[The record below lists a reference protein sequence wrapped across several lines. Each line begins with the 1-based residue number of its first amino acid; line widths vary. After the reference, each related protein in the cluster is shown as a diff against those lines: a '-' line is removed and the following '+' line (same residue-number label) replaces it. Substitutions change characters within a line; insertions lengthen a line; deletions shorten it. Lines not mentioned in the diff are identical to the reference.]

1 MISLALKNRD
11 ERSIFLVAGN
21 RDARY
26 GSPKS
31 TVNPVVGRRNPMSK
45 RRNSAQITT
54 AGVFFR
60 LQSSVM
66 AAVCGQASAW
76 PGSFCPGIPTP
87 RTAATQSRRKDRG
100 SSSSAKGALPMHAL
114 NPSEISR
121 EHQRAYCS
129 KLLKTLTRYS
139 TPSEL
144 SRITAALEGEVAKT
158 LATRFVPGL
167 NDATYEVYRSFW
179 LKGGAQ

>member
-1 MISLALKNRD
+1 
-11 ERSIFLVAGN
+11 
-21 RDARY
+21 
-26 GSPKS
+26 
-31 TVNPVVGRRNPMSK
+31 
-45 RRNSAQITT
+45 
-54 AGVFFR
+54 
-60 LQSSVM
+60 
-66 AAVCGQASAW
+66 
-76 PGSFCPGIPTP
+76 
-87 RTAATQSRRKDRG
+87 
-100 SSSSAKGALPMHAL
+100 MHAL

-144 SRITAALEGEVAKT
+144 SRITATLEGEVAKT

-167 NDATYEVYRSFW
+167 NDASYEVYRSFW